1 LFFAE
6 SFYGMFICIRYSLS
20 ESQTKMPK
28 VFITRQI
35 PEAGINLLTAKGFE
49 VEVASQDGAI
59 DRAELLKS
67 VKGVDAILSLL
78 TDKVDGELLDAA
90 GSQLKIVANY
100 AVGYDNID
108 LAAAKERGVL
118 ISNTPEVLSETVAE
132 HTFALLLAIAHRVVE
147 SDTFMRGGKYKGWG
161 PMMLLGRDMSHKTLG
176 VVGLGRIGSLV
187 VKHAVKGF
195 DMQVLYYDV
204 KPNPAFEAEYGAK
217 YVQLPELLSNADF
230 VSIHVPLLPTTKH
243 LIGATE
249 LAAMKNSAY
258 LVNTSRGPIVD
269 ETALVAALKDN
280 VIAGAAIDVFENEPK
295 MAPGLA
301 ELDNVIITPH
311 IASAT
316 VETRDKMAQLAAENI
331 IAALEGNTPPT
342 LVQMK

>member
-1 LFFAE
+1 
-6 SFYGMFICIRYSLS
+6 
-20 ESQTKMPK
+20 MPK
-28 VFITRQI
+28 IFITRQI
-35 PEAGINLLTAKGFE
+35 PEAGIKVLTAKGYE
-49 VEVASQDGAI
+49 VEVAPQDGAM

-67 VKGVDAILSLL
+67 VKGVDAILALL

-90 GSQLKIVANY
+90 GRQLKIVANY

-108 LAAAKERGVL
+108 LAAAKERNIL

-132 HTFALLLAIAHRVVE
+132 HTFALMLAIAHRVVE

-161 PMMLLGRDMSHKTLG
+161 PMLLLGRDLSHKTLG

-204 KPNPAFEAEYGAK
+204 KPNPAFEAEYGAR
-217 YVQLPELLSNADF
+217 YVPLPELLRNADF

-243 LIGATE
+243 LIGAAE
-249 LAAMKNSAY
+249 LATMKNSAY

-269 ETALVAALKDN
+269 EKALVEALQDN

-295 MAPGLA
+295 MAPGLSK
-301 ELDNVIITPH
+301 LDNVIITPH

-316 VETRDKMAQLAAENI
+316 IETRAKMAQLAAENI
-331 IAALEGNTPPT
+331 IAALEGKTPPT